1 VQNAAGNATPLLG
14 YTITYAISNVVLP
27 LMGPLI
33 VALAGLV
40 QHAAK

>member
-1 VQNAAGNATPLLG
+1 LLG

-33 VALAGLV
+33 VGLTSSM
-40 QHAAK
+40 QSG